1 MLPHA
6 LAQKEE
12 AKKRHADQDLE
23 ALESKSLQK
32 KRKATDTG
40 YAGFL
45 KE

>member
-12 AKKRHADQDLE
+12 AKKRQAEQDLE
-23 ALESKSLQK
+23 ALEAKSLQK
-32 KRKATDTG
+32 KRKANENG